1 MPAMETGI
9 VQKWIEYRGFGFIKP
24 SSGGEDLFVHAREI
38 QGENRSL
45 SEGEEVE
52 FNISQEQG
60 RNMAVNVTGPG
71 GAPVRGAAGGGK
83 GWEGGGKGKG
93 MGKGKGGG
101 KGGGK
106 GDGFGVK
113 VFFGNL
119 PFTVRWQDLKDVV
132 RSTGFEDVHVVMHE
146 DWEGRS
152 KGQAT
157 VTFNDEYT
165 AAEAIRLLHG
175 YPLFGRQMDVHFDK
189 FA

>member
-93 MGKGKGGG
+93 MGKGKGGR
-101 KGGGK
+101 KGGAAAP
-106 GDGFGVK
+106 DGVK

-132 RSTGFEDVHVVMHE
+132 RNNGFEDIHVYMHE
-146 DWEGRS
+146 TREGRP

-157 VTFNDEYT
+157 VTFKDDQT
-165 AAEAIRLLHG
+165 AAEAIRLLHD
-175 YPLFGRQMDVHFDK
+175 YPLDGRQMDVHFDK